1 MEQILLA
8 QIQVSQS
15 SPAIFLVNSPDTKTS
30 ERYVSLDQTFTLVL

>member
-15 SPAIFLVNSPDTKTS
+15 SPDICLVNSPD
-30 ERYVSLDQTFTLVL
+30 RDQNL